1 MGGEAGSAK
10 VQGELWGVNPR
21 DWSEGEEPRVA
32 QLIADVLGGLRVEKG
47 LRLLDAGCGAGGPAV
62 KAAER
67 GAVVTGL
74 DASPAMVEY
83 ARGRLPQAR
92 FDAGDIEALPYRDGE
107 FDAVMAI
114 NSVFY
119 CANMA
124 NAMRELARVT
134 RSGGRV
140 AITAWG
146 KPEDC
151 QFAPMFAAIVGTLPQ
166 KPPGSGP
173 FALSAPGALDGLLEG
188 ARLRPSARGASR
200 CVLRSA
206 SFAAFWKGC
215 SATGPLQG
223 AMRAVG
229 EEKVKSAVRGALEPL
244 ASADGSLELSNS
256 FVWAVGEKA

>member
-1 MGGEAGSAK
+1 MSAEGGSAK
-10 VQGELWGVNPR
+10 VQAVLWGASPS
-21 DWSEGEEPRVA
+21 DWAQGEEPRVA
-32 QLIADVLGGLRVEKG
+32 QLVADVIGALKIERG
-47 LRLLDAGCGAGGPAV
+47 LRLFDAGCGAGGPAV
-62 KAAER
+62 AAAER

-74 DASPAMVEY
+74 DASPAMVEH
-83 ARGRLPQAR
+83 ARRRLPQAR

-119 CANMA
+119 CADVA
-124 NAMRELARVT
+124 HAMRELERVT

-151 QFAPMFAAIVGTLPQ
+151 QFAPMFAALVGTLPQ
-166 KPPGSGP
+166 KPPGGGP
-173 FALSAPGALDGLLEG
+173 FALSAPGALEGLLEG

-206 SFAAFWKGC
+206 DFAAFWRGV
-215 SATGPLQG
+215 SAAGPLQG

-229 EEKVKSAVRGALEPL
+229 EAKVKAAVRGAVEPFL
-244 ASADGSLELSNS
+244 SADGSLELANT